1 MICLYFLSSTTIPDM
16 TQINCNLKSVIHD
29 LIYFLACEK
38 CIVVIYVELQFSS
51 YNVLTS
57 QLTSLEAGHCPRDD
71 LKFAAVG
78 QAVQMFFCGKIMIF
92 LQTRDVYKMVVAFS
106 LYF

>member
-1 MICLYFLSSTTIPDM
+1 M

-57 QLTSLEAGHCPRDD
+57 QLTSLEAGHRPRDD
-71 LKFAAVG
+71 LKSVAAVG
-78 QAVQMFFCGKIMIF
+78 QADQMFVCGKILFQSYIF
-92 LQTRDVYKMVVAFS
+92 TNS
-106 LYF
+106 

>member
-1 MICLYFLSSTTIPDM
+1 MHRI
-16 TQINCNLKSVIHD
+16 
-29 LIYFLACEK
+29 
-38 CIVVIYVELQFSS
+38 VIYVELQFSS

-78 QAVQMFFCGKIMIF
+78 QAVQTFFCGKIMIF

>member
-1 MICLYFLSSTTIPDM
+1 M
-16 TQINCNLKSVIHD
+16 TQINCNLKPVIHD

-51 YNVLTS
+51 YNVLTT
-57 QLTSLEAGHCPRDD
+57 QLTSLEAGHCQRDD

-78 QAVQMFFCGKIMIF
+78 QAVQMFFCGKIMI
-92 LQTRDVYKMVVAFS
+92 
-106 LYF
+106 

>member
-1 MICLYFLSSTTIPDM
+1 MICLYFLSSTTIPDR

-38 CIVVIYVELQFSS
+38 CIVVIYVELQFLS
-51 YNVLTS
+51 YNVLPS
-57 QLTSLEAGHCPRDD
+57 QPTSLEAGHWPRDD
-71 LKFAAVG
+71 LKFAAAG

-92 LQTRDVYKMVVAFS
+92 LQTRDVCKMVVAFS

>member
-1 MICLYFLSSTTIPDM
+1 MIRLYFLSSTTIPDM

-51 YNVLTS
+51 YNDLTS
-57 QLTSLEAGHCPRDD
+57 QLTSLEAGHRPRDD

-78 QAVQMFFCGKIMIF
+78 QA
-92 LQTRDVYKMVVAFS
+92 D
-106 LYF
+106 

>member
-16 TQINCNLKSVIHD
+16 TQTNCNLKSVIHD

-57 QLTSLEAGHCPRDD
+57 QLNSLEAGHRPRDD

-78 QAVQMFFCGKIMIF
+78 QADQMFVCGKILFQSYIF
-92 LQTRDVYKMVVAFS
+92 TNS
-106 LYF
+106 

>member
-1 MICLYFLSSTTIPDM
+1 MIRLYFLSSTTIPDM

-57 QLTSLEAGHCPRDD
+57 QLTSLEADHCPRDD